1 MNKTPGMGRNPAM
14 MALGGL
20 VAAGCVALLLFLA
33 GLIPD
38 RWSPHET
45 PLATPQELAQ
55 PIDPPPAETV
65 PHLPPAPEISLFRL
79 DPDGSAVIAGKGTLG
94 WTVTITLEGDDL
106 QEANLDAKGQFAE
119 FVTISAHD
127 QPRILSLKMTRESDD
142 PVIRAPQEVIIAPSM
157 TVASPALD
165 VAQAPSI
172 ASLDLPSGDDG
183 ETVADLPA
191 TLSELPATD
200 APDRPTEL
208 SEPAEPPAT
217 PTVLMSD
224 AAGVSV
230 LQSGEPAPEVLSRVA
245 LDAISYDDTGD
256 VALSGRA
263 AGDGFVR
270 VYLDNQ
276 PVTTSRITAS
286 GRWHSELPQVDTGIY
301 TLRVDEVNAD
311 GTVTSRVE
319 TPFRREDDDVL
330 AAREALEADPAARAR
345 IVTVQPGASLWAI
358 SRETYGDGIL
368 YVRVFEANRDR
379 IRNPDLIY
387 PGQVFSL
394 PE

>member
-1 MNKTPGMGRNPAM
+1 MKKTLGMGDSPAM

-20 VAAGCVALLLFLA
+20 VAAGLVAVLLFLA
-33 GLIPD
+33 GVIPD
-38 RWSPHET
+38 RWAVTDAPPT
-45 PLATPQELAQ
+45 PVQTVAQ
-55 PIDPPPAETV
+55 PVETPPAEQA
-65 PHLPPAPEISLFRL
+65 PQLPPAPEISLFRL
-79 DPDGSAVIAGKGTLG
+79 DPDGSAVVAGKGTLG
-94 WTVTITLEGDDL
+94 WQVIITLEGEDL
-106 QEANLDAKGQFAE
+106 HQATLDGKGQFAE

-127 QPRILSLKMTRESDD
+127 QPRILSLKMTQGADG

-157 TVASPALD
+157 TVTSAPLETPET
-165 VAQAPSI
+165 PSI
-172 ASLDLPSGDDG
+172 AALDLPEGTLP
-183 ETVADLPA
+183 ETLPDTDNGSPQTEA
-191 TLSELPATD
+191 SAELETAQPEAAQPA
-200 APDRPTEL
+200 PQ
-208 SEPAEPPAT
+208 
-217 PTVLMSD
+217 TVLMAD
-224 AAGVSV
+224 AEGVSV
-230 LQSGEPAPEVLSRVA
+230 LQGGDPAPEVQSRVA
-245 LDAISYDDTGD
+245 LDAITYDDTGD

-276 PVTTSRITAS
+276 PITTSRITEA
-286 GRWHSELPQVDTGIY
+286 GRWRSALPQVDTGLY

-319 TPFRREDDDVL
+319 TPFRREDDEVL
-330 AAREALEADPAARAR
+330 AAREALAADPTARAR

-358 SRETYGDGIL
+358 SRETYGEGIL